1 MPPALNPAALEGV
14 LQQAQSDYKSALMA
28 KRSGDVSSAQRG
40 FLKAAEALLLAA
52 QSSRGALQESRKAL
66 GQQLMAQA
74 ASLQGHQVK
83 MDRSGLSNT
92 TRTLSTEE
100 QEQLESWLIQEQ
112 PTLRFDDIAG
122 LDEVKHQIRLKLL
135 YPFQHSELAE
145 NYGIKPGGGLL
156 LYGPPGTGK
165 TMIARAV
172 AGEIDAAFFAIKPS
186 EIMSQWVGVAEQN
199 IQKLFSL
206 ADAFPISVI
215 FIDEIES
222 LTPKRRGSSST
233 VMQRVVPQ
241 ILAEMDGIETRK
253 NTLLMIGATNEPWA
267 IDSALL
273 RPGRLDRMIY
283 IAPPDQAAR
292 KRILELNLAQKPL
305 ASEVSLH
312 VLAGR
317 TVGFSGADMAA
328 LAHRAAERA
337 FYHAITSDDT
347 RQITQEDFDSVLSA
361 MHSSIDGKDLS
372 RFESF
377 MHPNQS
383 MKGMI

>member
-1 MPPALNPAALEGV
+1 MCATLSPDALEGV
-14 LQQAQSDYKSALMA
+14 LQQAQTDYKAALIH
-28 KRSGDVSSAQRG
+28 KRSGDISSARHA

-52 QSSRGALQESRKAL
+52 QSSRGPLKDSRKAL
-66 GQQLMAQA
+66 GQQLMEQA
-74 ASLQGHQVK
+74 AALQDSLITPAPPDLSKLTQG
-83 MDRSGLSNT
+83 
-92 TRTLSTEE
+92 LSTEE
-100 QEQLESWLIQEQ
+100 KEQLDSWLIQDR
-112 PTLRFDDIAG
+112 PKLRFDDIAG

-135 YPFQHSELAE
+135 YPFQHPDLAHS
-145 NYGIKPGGGLL
+145 YGINPGGGLL

-165 TMIARAV
+165 TMIARGV

-199 IQKLFSL
+199 IQKLFAL

-241 ILAEMDGIETRK
+241 ILSEMDGFDNRQ

-267 IDSALL
+267 IDTALL

-292 KRILELNLAQKPL
+292 KRILELNLAHKPL
-305 ASEVSLH
+305 ASDVSLEI
-312 VLAGR
+312 LASR
-317 TVGFSGADMAA
+317 TLGFSGADVAA
-328 LAHRAAERA
+328 LAQRAAERA
-337 FYHAITSDDT
+337 FYQAITSEDP
-347 RQITQEDFDSVLSA
+347 RQITQEDFDSVLST
-361 MHSSIDGKDLS
+361 MHSSIDQKDLS
-372 RFESF
+372 RFEVF
-377 MHPNQS
+377 RQ
-383 MKGMI
+383 GQ